1 MISQLIKVSAC
12 AILAIVTSAATLR
25 AGELQVFA
33 AASLTDALKEI
44 APAYEDASG
53 NKLQFN
59 FAGSNTLTR
68 QIQEGAP
75 ADIFISADEA
85 KMDGL
90 QKAGLVLED
99 SRRSLLSNTLV
110 VVIGANST
118 LKLDSPQELTQPAIK
133 RIALADPKGVPAG
146 VYAQQ
151 YLETVG
157 LWDALKDRVVP
168 TENVRAALA
177 AVEAGN
183 ADAGI
188 VYKTDAGISM
198 QVNIAY
204 EVPADKG
211 PAISCPV
218 AVVKGSRDS
227 AAALAFLKYLQ
238 SEAAVTVFKKYGFGI
253 HQ

>member
-1 MISQLIKVSAC
+1 MISQLIKVSVC
-12 AILAIVTSAATLR
+12 AVLAIITGTATLR

-33 AASLTDALKEI
+33 AASLTDALKEL
-44 APAYEDASG
+44 APAYEAESG

-59 FAGSNTLTR
+59 FAGSNTLAR

-75 ADIFISADEA
+75 ADVFISADEA
-85 KMDGL
+85 KMDAL
-90 QKAGLVLED
+90 QKAGLILDD
-99 SRRSLLSNTLV
+99 SRRRLLSNTLV
-110 VVIGANST
+110 VVIGAKST
-118 LKLDSPQELTQPAIK
+118 LRLNSPQELTQPALK

-151 YLETVG
+151 YLEAIG
-157 LWDALKDRVVP
+157 LWDALNARVVP

-188 VYKTDAGISM
+188 VYKTDAGISK
-198 QVNIAY
+198 QVKIAY
-204 EVPADKG
+204 EVPSDKG
-211 PAISCPV
+211 PAISYPV
-218 AVVKGSRDS
+218 AAVKNARESD
-227 AAALAFLKYLQ
+227 AAQDFLKYLQ
-238 SEAAVTVFKKYGFGI
+238 SEAALTVFKKYGFGI

>member
-1 MISQLIKVSAC
+1 MITQTIKVGLCVA
-12 AILAIVTSAATLR
+12 LAIAASTFTLK

-33 AASLTDALKEI
+33 AASLTDALKEL
-44 APAYEDASG
+44 APSYEAASG

-59 FAGSNTLTR
+59 FAGSNTLAR

-75 ADIFISADEA
+75 ADVFISADDA
-85 KMDGL
+85 KMDAL
-90 QKAGLVLED
+90 QKAGLILDD

-110 VVIGANST
+110 IVIGVKST
-118 LKLDSPQELTQPAIK
+118 LRIDAPQELTQPAIK
-133 RIALADPKGVPAG
+133 RLALADPKGVPAG

-151 YLETVG
+151 YLEKIG

-188 VYKTDAGISM
+188 VYKTDAGISK
-198 QVNIAY
+198 QVKVAY
-204 EVPADKG
+204 AVPRAEG
-211 PAISCPV
+211 PAISYPV
-218 AVVKGSRDS
+218 AVVKESRDS
-227 AAALAFLKYLQ
+227 AAALDFLKYLQ
-238 SEAAVTVFKKYGFGI
+238 SEAAGTVFEKYGFGI
-253 HQ
+253 YK

>member
-44 APAYEDASG
+44 APAYEDAGG

-59 FAGSNTLTR
+59 FAGSNTLAR

-90 QKAGLVLED
+90 QKAGLILED

-110 VVIGANST
+110 VVIGVKST
-118 LKLDSPQELTQPAIK
+118 LQLDSPQELTQPAIK

-151 YLETVG
+151 YLEAIG

-188 VYKTDAGISM
+188 VYKTDAGISK
-198 QVNIAY
+198 QVKIAY

-211 PAISCPV
+211 PAISYPV
-218 AVVKGSRDS
+218 AVVKSSRDS